1 MEKRN
6 IFKNIIEGI
15 ERFIP
20 MTFTSLLI
28 FLFIIYSFFIVG
40 RSIWINYDSN
50 KELEVEAAKIAELE
64 EEINLMQNRIN
75 YYQTSSF
82 KEKEAREKLGYK
94 APGENVMV
102 LPLDKEDEKNVDT
115 VLGEVEI
122 KTPNYSLWWKYIIEG
137 KR

>member
-1 MEKRN
+1 MKKESWFKKLIEK
-6 IFKNIIEGI
+6 I

-40 RSIWINYDSN
+40 RSILINYNSN
-50 KELEVEAAKIAELE
+50 KELDVEAANIAAIENH
-64 EEINLMQNRIN
+64 ITQMQNQNN

-94 APGENVMV
+94 APGESIMV
-102 LPLDKEDEKNVDT
+102 LPLDKEEEKVADP
-115 VLGEVEI
+115 VLGEVSI
-122 KTPNYSLWWKYIIEG
+122 KIPNYKLWWDYIVEG
-137 KR
+137 RR

>member
-6 IFKNIIEGI
+6 FFKSLIGNI
-15 ERFIP
+15 ERFMP

-40 RSIWINYDSN
+40 RSIWINYNSN
-50 KELEVEAAKIAELE
+50 KELEVEANNIFALE
-64 EEINLMQNRIN
+64 RKINLMQNQIN

-102 LPLDKEDEKNVDT
+102 LSLDKEDEKIADP
-115 VLGEVEI
+115 VLGEVAI
-122 KTPNYSLWWKYIIEG
+122 KTPNYSLWWDYIVEG